1 MTAKT
6 IIGFSRLYSALL
18 LLYPARFRVRFGEEM
33 QQVFKDC
40 CESEIQRNSLI
51 GLCRVWFH
59 TLTDFSS
66 SLGREWRR
74 ELVLVEPEIDYTGL
88 ADSFIVTVVVGTIL
102 LGWGWV
108 AAVFVLNITTPHIFE
123 YYASLA
129 TILAVVVTISMAA
142 LIGMLSALIVG
153 RSGRPERNRIRV

>member
-6 IIGFSRLYSALL
+6 IICFSRLYSALL

-33 QQVFKDC
+33 RQLFQDC
-40 CESEIQRNSLI
+40 CEIESQRDSFI
-51 GLCRVWFH
+51 GLCRVWCR
-59 TLTDFSS
+59 TLTDLSN

-74 ELVLVEPEIDYTGL
+74 ELILMEPEIDYTGL
-88 ADSFIVTVVVGTIL
+88 ADSFIVTVIVGTIL

-108 AAVFVLNITTPHIFE
+108 AAVIVLNITTPHIFE

-142 LIGMLSALIVG
+142 LIGILSALVVG

>member
-1 MTAKT
+1 
-6 IIGFSRLYSALL
+6 
-18 LLYPARFRVRFGEEM
+18 
-33 QQVFKDC
+33 
-40 CESEIQRNSLI
+40 
-51 GLCRVWFH
+51 
-59 TLTDFSS
+59 LTDFSS

>member
-1 MTAKT
+1 MWL
-6 IIGFSRLYSALL
+6 R
-18 LLYPARFRVRFGEEM
+18 
-33 QQVFKDC
+33 
-40 CESEIQRNSLI
+40 
-51 GLCRVWFH
+51 
-59 TLTDFSS
+59 TLTDFSG

-74 ELVLVEPEIDYTGL
+74 ELVLIEPEIDYTGL
-88 ADSFIVTVVVGTIL
+88 ADSFIVTVIVGTIL

-108 AAVFVLNITTPHIFE
+108 AAAIVLNITIPHIFE

-142 LIGMLSALIVG
+142 LIGIISALLVS

>member
-6 IIGFSRLYSALL
+6 IPCFYRLYSALL

-33 QQVFKDC
+33 QQVFWDC
-40 CESEIQRNSLI
+40 CEMEIQRDSII
-51 GLCRVWFH
+51 GLCRVWLR
-59 TLTDFSS
+59 TLTDFSG
-66 SLGREWRR
+66 SLGHEWRR
-74 ELVLVEPEIDYTGL
+74 ELVLIEPEIDYTGL
-88 ADSFIVTVVVGTIL
+88 ADSFIVTLIVGTIL

-108 AAVFVLNITTPHIFE
+108 AAVIVLNITIPHLFE

-142 LIGMLSALIVG
+142 LIGIISALIVG

>member
-6 IIGFSRLYSALL
+6 IPCFYRLYSPLL

-33 QQVFKDC
+33 QQVFQDC
-40 CESEIQRNSLI
+40 CEMEIQRDGII
-51 GLCRVWFH
+51 GLCRVWLR
-59 TLTDFSS
+59 TLTDFSG

-74 ELVLVEPEIDYTGL
+74 ELVLIEPEIDYTGL
-88 ADSFIVTVVVGTIL
+88 ADSFMVTVVVGTIL

-108 AAVFVLNITTPHIFE
+108 AAAIVLNITIPHIFE

-142 LIGMLSALIVG
+142 LIGIISALIVS

>member
-6 IIGFSRLYSALL
+6 LICFYRLYSVLL
-18 LLYPARFRVRFGEEM
+18 LLYPARFRARFGEEM
-33 QQVFKDC
+33 QQVFRDC
-40 CESEIQRNSLI
+40 CECEIQHNSFT
-51 GLCRVWFH
+51 GLCQVWLR
-59 TLTDFSS
+59 TLSDFSG
-66 SLGREWRR
+66 SLGNEWRR

-88 ADSFIVTVVVGTIL
+88 ADIFMVTVVVGTIL

-108 AAVFVLNITTPHIFE
+108 AAVIVLNITTPHIFE

-142 LIGMLSALIVG
+142 LIGILSALVVG